1 MRAELERAELR
12 LINWHEVFP
21 TVDVMEVR
29 ILLNPLRGVE
39 VPNVGEEQIQ
49 APILSNKNTSGCVH
63 ISVTLK
69 CYKNQHMSS
78 LPS

>member
-49 APILSNKNTSGCVH
+49 HLFFQIKTRLDAFTS
-63 ISVTLK
+63 L
-69 CYKNQHMSS
+69 
-78 LPS
+78 

>member
-1 MRAELERAELR
+1 MERAELR

-39 VPNVGEEQIQ
+39 VPNVGEEHLFFQIKTRLD
-49 APILSNKNTSGCVH
+49 AFTS
-63 ISVTLK
+63 L
-69 CYKNQHMSS
+69 
-78 LPS
+78 